1 MAKQGHNGDAG
12 ESEKTQSVPTAGICP
27 PQNRESDS
35 LDLHFVPTHRS
46 MGFEVPVELPHQ
58 DEEENNTRFDRL
70 SSRRKRGIVALL
82 SFCALLSSTA
92 TTSVMAAT
100 PEVASE
106 YNTTG
111 SMINISN
118 AMYTLSMAISPLFW
132 GPLSQLYGRRWV
144 SLITTSTFLGFSIGT
159 ALSPNL
165 ASFFI
170 FRILSGFQGT
180 SFILAG
186 SAVIG
191 DIYRPTERATA
202 QGWFLSGTQIGPALG
217 PCISGII
224 VTYTSWRVIFWLQTA
239 MSAVAT
245 VGTFVWLPETIHR
258 KGIEDAKGLSRVE
271 MFRFLC
277 RRINPWRVVQLYAYP
292 NILFAGLASSSLLWN
307 LYSILAAI
315 RYVLNPRFNLTTP
328 LQSGLFFLAPGAGY
342 LLGTFLGGRYA
353 DAVVKQYIKK
363 RGRRI
368 PEDRLI
374 SAVPFMIFNAACML
388 VYGWTV
394 QFNRGGIPVVVIV
407 LFMQGVGQLMC
418 FPSLNTYC
426 LDVVPDRSAEVVAAN
441 FAMRYAFSCL
451 ATASVLPGIEAIG
464 VGWISTVTAAFLVAS
479 CLALVAT
486 VQWGDKWRERTHERR
501 KIPSS

>member
-1 MAKQGHNGDAG
+1 MAKEDHITDAG
-12 ESEKTQSVPTAGICP
+12 EREKSQPVQTAGSCP
-27 PQNRESDS
+27 PQNGESDS
-35 LDLHFVPTHRS
+35 LDLHFVPTHHS
-46 MGFEVPVELPHQ
+46 MAFDVPVELPHH
-58 DEEENNTRFDRL
+58 DEEETNVKFDQL
-70 SSRRKRGIVALL
+70 SSRRKRSIVALL
-82 SFCALLSSTA
+82 SYCALLSSMA
-92 TTSVMAAT
+92 TTSVMAAI
-100 PEVASE
+100 PELASE
-106 YNTTG
+106 FSTTG

-118 AMYTLSMAISPLFW
+118 AMYTLSMAVSPLFW
-132 GPLSQLYGRRWV
+132 GPMSQLYGRRWV
-144 SLITTSTFLGFSIGT
+144 SMITTSTFLGCSIGT

-170 FRILSGFQGT
+170 FRILSGFLGT

-239 MSAVAT
+239 MSALAT
-245 VGTFVWLPETIHR
+245 VGTFIWLPETINQ
-258 KGIEDAKGLSRVE
+258 KGIEDAKGLSGMG
-271 MFRFLC
+271 MFKFFC

-307 LYSILAAI
+307 LYSIFAAI

-353 DAVVKQYIKK
+353 DAVVKRYIKK

-374 SAVPFMIFNAACML
+374 SAMPFMIFNAACIL
-388 VYGWTV
+388 VYGWTIT
-394 QFNRGGIPVVVIV
+394 FNRGGIPVVVIV
-407 LFMQGVGQLMC
+407 LFLQGVGQLMC

-441 FAMRYAFSCL
+441 FALRYAFSCL

-464 VGWISTVTAAFLVAS
+464 VGWISTVTATFLVAS
-479 CLALVAT
+479 CLTLFVT
-486 VQWGDKWRERTHERR
+486 VQWSGKWRTRIH
-501 KIPSS
+501 KKQ